1 MFRYAGHTFV
11 VTLILAAALGVF
23 ASCESASGDGVFSYS
38 VPQSESDISSL
49 IPVPIRRE
57 YFVKSEF
64 NRFEDLSVIAVY
76 PNGETEPVSVDKIAV
91 SIVEGEE
98 EIHLGTGEYSVAYVF
113 EEVGEKIVNLA
124 YAKQKARYAVWV
136 RNPTNDELPNN
147 TTPGSNEGGTVIIIN
162 VIE

>member
-1 MFRYAGHTFV
+1 M
-11 VTLILAAALGVF
+11 ALGFFV
-23 ASCESASGDGVFSYS
+23 SCENASGDGVFNYS

-57 YFVKSEF
+57 YYINSEF
-64 NRFEDLSVIAVY
+64 NKTEDLSVIAVY
-76 PNGETEPVSVDKIAV
+76 PNGETEPIPVERIDV

-98 EIHLGTGEYSVAYVF
+98 EIHLGPYIYVF
-113 EEVGEKIVNLA
+113 KELGEKIVNLA

-136 RNPTNDELPNN
+136 RNPTTDDPPDNS
-147 TTPGSNEGGTVIIIN
+147 TPDQGGTIIIIN

>member
-1 MFRYAGHTFV
+1 M
-11 VTLILAAALGVF
+11 LILAAALGVF
-23 ASCESASGDGVFSYS
+23 VSCENASGDGLFNYS
-38 VPQSESDISSL
+38 VPGSESDISSL

-64 NRFEDLSVIAVY
+64 KRFEDLSVIAVY
-76 PNGETEPVSVDKIAV
+76 PNGETEPVSVEKIDV

-98 EIHLGTGEYSVAYVF
+98 EIHLGVGAYSVTYVF
-113 EEVGEKIVNLA
+113 EEVGEKLVNLE

-136 RNPTNDELPNN
+136 INPTNDDPDKS
-147 TTPGSNEGGTVIIIN
+147 TPDPGEGDTIIIIN

>member
-1 MFRYAGHTFV
+1 MFRYAGHYTLV
-11 VTLILAAALGVF
+11 VTLVLAALGVF
-23 ASCESASGDGVFSYS
+23 ASCENASGDGIFGYS

-57 YFVKSEF
+57 YYINSEF
-64 NRFEDLSVIAVY
+64 KKAEDLSVIAVY
-76 PNGETEPVSVDKIAV
+76 PNGETEPIPVDRIDV

-98 EIHLGTGEYSVAYVF
+98 EIHLGPYTYVF
-113 EEVGEKIVNLA
+113 KELGEKIVNLS

-136 RNPTNDELPNN
+136 RNPTSDDRPDDSG
-147 TTPGSNEGGTVIIIN
+147 PDEGGTVIIIN

>member
-1 MFRYAGHTFV
+1 M
-11 VTLILAAALGVF
+11 LILAAAPGVF
-23 ASCESASGDGVFSYS
+23 VSCENASGDGMFNYN

-64 NRFEDLSVIAVY
+64 NRVNDLSVIAVY
-76 PNGETEPVSVDKIAV
+76 PNGETEPVSVDKIDM
-91 SIVEGEE
+91 SIVEGEK
-98 EIHLGTGEYSVAYVF
+98 EIPLGVGAQSVTYVF
-113 EEVGEKIVNLA
+113 EKVGEKIVNLT

-136 RNPTNDELPNN
+136 RNPANNDPPGNPLP
-147 TTPGSNEGGTVIIIN
+147 GQDQGVTVIIIN